1 MSKPNKS
8 MRYQESMMVR
18 AILAMQ
24 AITAGAKSLNR
35 SSLSRIAS
43 DFLIVTVGRVTIT
56 RTVLNDCFVLNLLRA
71 VPYRSAAANQLQ
83 SNKRHK

>member
-1 MSKPNKS
+1 
-8 MRYQESMMVR
+8 MRHQENMMVR

-24 AITAGAKSLNR
+24 AITAGAKGLKR

-43 DFLIVTVGRVTIT
+43 YFQIVTVRRVTIT
-56 RTVLNDCFVLNLLRA
+56 RTVLSDGFDLNLLRA
-71 VPYRSAAANQLQ
+71 VPHRSAAANQLQ

>member
-1 MSKPNKS
+1 MSKPNEG
-8 MRYQESMMVR
+8 MRYQENMMVR

-35 SSLSRIAS
+35 SNLSRIAS
-43 DFLIVTVGRVTIT
+43 YFQIVTVGRVTIT
-56 RTVLNDCFVLNLLRA
+56 RTVLRDCFILNLLRA
-71 VPYRSAAANQLQ
+71 DPHRSAAANQLQ